1 MQFMTI
7 SMPMPTCPVCGSTSL
22 RVMRKLVGVRS
33 KKSFDLFKCKDC
45 GSLYNPSGYKEEDIN
60 LAYDL
65 TWHIQWIDHN
75 MTFARNVLN
84 VMKDMHRN
92 GKEILDIGAGIG
104 SLMRVAREFGL
115 IASGVEPNPY
125 AVLYAKRVFSLDI
138 VCAFF
143 DNNLFSKN
151 FDFITIISVFEHLTD
166 PRTLLEKAK
175 GCLKKEG
182 VLFVSV
188 PIYDPLVHYKFLM
201 NPELDDSIFSDSDVH
216 ILHFTDEGFKKFA
229 RQCHATY
236 IKEACGGYLLK
247 FD

>member
-1 MQFMTI
+1 
-7 SMPMPTCPVCGSTSL
+7 
-22 RVMRKLVGVRS
+22 MRKLVGVRS

-45 GSLYNPSGYKEEDIN
+45 GSLYNPSGYKEDDTDFV
-60 LAYDL
+60 YDL
-65 TWHIQWIDHN
+65 TWHIKWIDHN
-75 MTFARNVLN
+75 TSFAWDVLKT
-84 VMKDMHRN
+84 MKDMHRN
-92 GKEILDIGAGIG
+92 GKELLDIGAGIG

-125 AVLYAKRVFSLDI
+125 AVNYGKGVFSLDI

-143 DNNLFSKN
+143 DNTLFSKK
-151 FDFITIISVFEHLTD
+151 FDFITIISVLEHLTD

-175 GCLKKEG
+175 GCLEKKG

-188 PIYDPLVHYKFLM
+188 PIYDPIVHHKFLM
-201 NPELDDSIFSDSDVH
+201 NPQLDGSIFSDSDVH
-216 ILHFTDEGFKKFA
+216 ILHFTDKSFKKFA
-229 RQCHATY
+229 RQSDATY